1 MSRLR
6 TATLAVLAMLIIPLV
21 AVAQSNDPFNLSWH
35 TISSGGG
42 RAAGGNFVLSGSV
55 GQAAVSASSNASFVV
70 RGGLWPALRAV
81 GPSLTPT
88 PTTPTQP
95 GHWVYLPVVLK

>member
-1 MSRLR
+1 MRRLR
-6 TATLAVLAMLIIPLV
+6 IAILAVV
-21 AVAQSNDPFNLSWH
+21 AVLIVVPFALAQGNEAFNLSWH

-70 RGGLWPALRAV
+70 RGGLWPALRAM